1 MSALTMLA
9 QIEPSSIDTPAVDWP
24 VLVPLLVL
32 SVGGILMLTFASVL
46 KRLPS
51 SAYSIATAMIATAS
65 AITVIPLWMRVTD
78 LDDSATSTLAGAVAF
93 DGFSLFLTA
102 IIALSVAL
110 AALLADGYLKREE
123 IDGPELYVLL
133 MMSGSGGIIM
143 SFANDLIVLFLGLEI
158 LSIAAYV
165 LAAMHLR
172 RFESQEAGLKYF
184 VLGAFSSAF
193 FLYGIA
199 LTYGATGS
207 TNLIDIKNFLAV
219 TVLRDDA
226 LLLVGFGLMLVGLA
240 FKVAAVPFHSW
251 APDVYEGSP
260 SPVVAYMASGVKVA
274 GFAAIVRV
282 FVLTFDQY
290 RLDWQP
296 IIYVLAVLSLLAG
309 SFLAVVQTNVKR
321 MLAYSSVSHA
331 GFMLMG
337 IQAASERGTSAVV
350 FYLAAYSFMV
360 IGAFGVI
367 SVASNE
373 GEQSLDDFRG
383 LASRSPFLALAMMV
397 FLLSQAGVPATTGFF
412 AKFGVIGAA
421 IDARSFWLAMIAM
434 GAAVVAAYMY
444 LRIIVAMFFS
454 DDDEAENSAELES
467 EGAATG
473 RIVVPPGAA
482 IAIGICVLVT
492 VVFGVWPGPIDDLAR
507 EAIPRLVSESTDI
520 LG

>member
-1 MSALTMLA
+1 
-9 QIEPSSIDTPAVDWP
+9 
-24 VLVPLLVL
+24 
-32 SVGGILMLTFASVL
+32 
-46 KRLPS
+46 
-51 SAYSIATAMIATAS
+51 
-65 AITVIPLWMRVTD
+65 
-78 LDDSATSTLAGAVAF
+78 
-93 DGFSLFLTA
+93 
-102 IIALSVAL
+102 
-110 AALLADGYLKREE
+110 
-123 IDGPELYVLL
+123 

-143 SFANDLIVLFLGLEI
+143 SFANDLIVLFLGLEV

-172 RFESQEAGLKYF
+172 RFQSQEAGLKYF

-207 TNLIDIKNFLAV
+207 TNLIDIKNFLADNL
-219 TVLRDDA
+219 LRDDG
-226 LLLVGFGLMLVGLA
+226 LLLAGFALMLVGLA

-251 APDVYEGSP
+251 APDVYEGAP
-260 SPVVAYMASGVKVA
+260 SPVVAFMASGVKVA
-274 GFAAIVRV
+274 GFAAIIRV

-290 RLDWQP
+290 RTDWQP
-296 IIYVLAVLSLLAG
+296 IIYVLAVLSLLVG

-331 GFMLMG
+331 GFMLVG
-337 IQAASERGTSAVV
+337 VQAATARGTAAVV

-360 IGAFGVI
+360 IGSFGVL

-373 GEQSLDDFRG
+373 GEQSLDSFRG
-383 LASRSPFLALAMMV
+383 LAKRSPFLAFAMMV

-421 IDARSFWLAMIAM
+421 IEARSFWLAMVAM

-454 DDDEAENSAELES
+454 DADEGESADEAEADTPDVALAS
-467 EGAATG
+467 
-473 RIVVPPGAA
+473 IPVPPGAA
-482 IAIGICVLVT
+482 IAIGVCLVVT

-507 EAIPRLVSESTDI
+507 EAIPRLVAESSDF